1 MSDTIRER
9 YEQWEKQAL
18 SPRAVAACESLGRLR
33 DEPQCPVRTD
43 FQRDRDRIIHSKSFR
58 RLKHKTQVFIDPEED
73 HYRTRLT
80 HTLEVAQIART
91 ISRAL
96 RLNEDLTEAI
106 ALAHDL
112 GHTPFGHAG
121 EEALDAV
128 YREYVPSAGFR
139 HSEQSL
145 RVVDLLEKKGL
156 GLNLTYEVRDGI
168 LHHSKGRA
176 DLAIDAA
183 GPATLEGK
191 VVKISDRVAYINH
204 DIDDAIRA
212 GIIVEDDL
220 PREAVQ
226 VAGRS
231 HSARIGGMVIDIINT
246 SVELDTVGMSER
258 FRAATDTLK
267 DFLFAEVYGR
277 DVRGIVELQHA
288 GETLK
293 ELFRYYVRHPGDM
306 RPAMDLPDDH
316 VRDVPD
322 DRVRDLPDDH
332 VRDLPDDQ
340 IMGEPTEDDSAE
352 ARARRVCDLIS
363 GMTDRYAQKDYAA
376 RFRWQA
382 PDCVL

>member
-1 MSDTIRER
+1 MTDTIRER
-9 YEQWEKQAL
+9 FEQLEKEAL
-18 SPRAVAACESLGRLR
+18 SPRAVSACDSRGRLR

-128 YREYVPSAGFR
+128 YREYVPGEGFR

-145 RVVDLLEKKGL
+145 RVVDCLEKKGE
-156 GLNLTYEVRDGI
+156 GLNLTWEVRDGI
-168 LHHSKGRA
+168 LHHSKGQA
-176 DLAIDAA
+176 DLSIDAA

-212 GIIVEDDL
+212 GIISENDL
-220 PREAVQ
+220 PTEAVTI
-226 VAGRS
+226 VGRT
-231 HSARIGGMVIDIINT
+231 HSTRIGEMVIDIIQTSADLNT
-246 SVELDTVGMSER
+246 IGMSKPVRE
-258 FRAATDTLK
+258 ATDRLK

-277 DVRGIVELQHA
+277 DVTGIVELQHA

-293 ELFRYYVRHPGDM
+293 ELFRFYMDHPAEMTDSMGA
-306 RPAMDLPDDH
+306 PAD
-316 VRDVPD
+316 
-322 DRVRDLPDDH
+322 
-332 VRDLPDDQ
+332 
-340 IMGEPTEDDSAE
+340 DDSVL
-352 ARARRVCDLIS
+352 RARQVCDSLS

-376 RFRWQA
+376 RFPERRIT
-382 PDCVL
+382 